1 MAKVYGGSMKSSTG
15 KSLVRA
21 IAKAATKLNQ
31 TLKERRAKGKAPD
44 PHGARME
51 HPGFENLKNAS
62 AEIVLKTT
70 QAAARAIKS
79 VDLDR

>member
-1 MAKVYGGSMKSSTG
+1 MKSATG
-15 KSLVRA
+15 KSLLAA
-21 IAKAATKLNQ
+21 IAKATAKLNQ

-62 AEIVLKTT
+62 AEIVRKTA
-70 QAAARAIKS
+70 QAAAYAVKS